1 MVPPVIVLYV
11 MLAGIIA
18 ARAAGALGVTAI
30 DSRPVATRAGLAL
43 MFLFTGIAHFTR
55 TRADLVRMVPPALPN
70 PELLVTLTG
79 VAEIAGAVGLLVPAT
94 ARASAWALAAL
105 LAAMFPANVYA
116 SRTQHTIGGRPHTP
130 MLIRAPMQVLWI
142 GLLIWSAR

>member
-1 MVPPVIVLYV
+1 MIVLYV
-11 MLAGIIA
+11 MLGGILA

-30 DSRPVATRAGLAL
+30 DSWPAATRAGLAL

-79 VAEIAGAVGLLVPAT
+79 VAEIAGAVGLLVPAF

-105 LAAMFPANVYA
+105 LVAMFPANVHA

-142 GLLIWSAR
+142 GLLIWSAP